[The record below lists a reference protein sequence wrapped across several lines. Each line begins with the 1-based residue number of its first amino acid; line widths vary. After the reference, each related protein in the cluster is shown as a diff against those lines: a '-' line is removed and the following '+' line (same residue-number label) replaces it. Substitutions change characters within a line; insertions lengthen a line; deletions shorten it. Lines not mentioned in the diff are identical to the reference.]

1 MFAALPQTE
10 RAWRRLDAEN
20 TLRAFARRHGS
31 QLTILRAPGIYA
43 LERLPLTRLMQNTP
57 LIRPEE
63 DSYSN
68 HIHADDLASLCIA
81 SLQQNRGGIRV
92 YNACDQEPLTITD
105 WYAMLADA
113 LSLPLPPPPRAE
125 VQAAVSPALMV
136 LYGRVTPLSLPAPGM
151 NWAWR
156 CATPLHGNLSHNWR
170 QTRPGR
176 AWHSLRQAR
185 FGNMRV
191 FLQLSV

>member
-113 LSLPLPPPPRAE
+113 LSCHCRHSLPRRGAGRRQPGF
-125 VQAAVSPALMV
+125 MV
-136 LYGRVTPLSLPAPGM
+136 LYGRVTPLSPSAPGM
-151 NWAWR
+151 NWA
-156 CATPLHGNLSHNWR
+156 
-170 QTRPGR
+170 
-176 AWHSLRQAR
+176 
-185 FGNMRV
+185 
-191 FLQLSV
+191 